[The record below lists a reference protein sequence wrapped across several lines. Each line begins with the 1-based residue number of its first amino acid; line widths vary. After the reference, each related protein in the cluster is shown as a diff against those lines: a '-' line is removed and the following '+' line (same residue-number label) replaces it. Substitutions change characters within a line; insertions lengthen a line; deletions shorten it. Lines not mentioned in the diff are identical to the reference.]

1 MYHGRCELRG
11 LKPGRIV
18 VQPGIRVEGGLK
30 GFLGSLRHDKKTGP
44 STPFHAH
51 NSAAGREGGGM
62 LNKKGI
68 NHYAG

>member
-1 MYHGRCELRG
+1 M
-11 LKPGRIV
+11 

-51 NSAAGREGGGM
+51 NSAAGREGGGNAQQEG
-62 LNKKGI
+62 NKSLRRIALTTKI
-68 NHYAG
+68 K

>member
-1 MYHGRCELRG
+1 M
-11 LKPGRIV
+11 